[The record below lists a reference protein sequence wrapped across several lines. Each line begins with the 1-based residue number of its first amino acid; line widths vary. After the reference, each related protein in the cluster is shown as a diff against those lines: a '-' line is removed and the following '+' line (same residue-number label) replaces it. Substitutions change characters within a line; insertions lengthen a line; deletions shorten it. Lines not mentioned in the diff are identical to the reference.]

1 MTFEQTM
8 RANGA
13 EKMNLSRNSIH
24 SKSPEKSAAGRM
36 WQCALLIILILLGTM
51 SFADD
56 ETLKAR
62 EEQHLVLGF
71 MNDVF
76 SDVNVADALAATKV
90 WATELKRKKGFDGPA
105 DAVVYTELDTAL
117 EALKSKRVDMV
128 VLVSWQ
134 YLQLIDQAD
143 IEPHFVTGRGENIAE
158 ETILLV
164 HQKSG
169 IQSLEDLK
177 GKKLLILN
185 NVRASLGR
193 IWLETCL
200 MENGIGDIDSYFSK
214 ITGTQKSSKTVLPVF
229 FGQSDACL
237 IHRSGFETMSELN
250 PQLRRDL
257 KIIAMSPPILPS
269 ILCVRRDY
277 HEPMK
282 SALIDAMAH
291 LHDEP
296 RGLQILT
303 LFKVNQVHR
312 FSEKYLEAAKELLVK
327 HSTLKKQLQQEG
339 EQGEAASTRISRNV
353 KVN

>member
-1 MTFEQTM
+1 MLYGE
-8 RANGA
+8 G
-13 EKMNLSRNSIH
+13 KMNLCRKGINA
-24 SKSPEKSAAGRM
+24 KSPDRSAAGRM
-36 WQCALLIILILLGTM
+36 SPFTLLILLMLLGTV
-51 SFADD
+51 SFAED
-56 ETLKAR
+56 ESLKAR

-90 WATELKRKKGFDGPA
+90 WATELKRKKGFEGPA
-105 DAVVYTELDTAL
+105 EAVVYTELNDAL
-117 EALKSKRVDMV
+117 EALNTKRVDML

-134 YLQLIDQAD
+134 YLQLINQAD

-164 HQKSG
+164 HRNSG
-169 IQSLEDLK
+169 IESLEDLK

-185 NVRASLGR
+185 NIRAALGR
-193 IWLETCL
+193 MWLETCL
-200 MENGIGDIDSYFSK
+200 MEKGISDLDSYFSK
-214 ITGTQKSSKTVLPVF
+214 IAGTQKSSKTVLPVF

-237 IHRSGFETMSELN
+237 IHRSGFDTMSELN
-250 PQLRRDL
+250 PQLKRDL
-257 KIIAMSPPILPS
+257 KIIDSSPPILPS

-312 FSEKYLEAAKELLVK
+312 FNESYLEAARELLAKHSALKELMEK
-327 HSTLKKQLQQEG
+327 RETDDTSPPTH
-339 EQGEAASTRISRNV
+339 ISRR
-353 KVN
+353 VNAQ